1 MNLPI
6 FHSHVSFY
14 SVALSS
20 LNQLTLSDKSATI
33 MVQNTLQPPND
44 NPIQDFSL
52 FPGPSAAMVDMAKP
66 QNFTAAGRLEWG
78 FISHYM

>member
-20 LNQLTLSDKSATI
+20 LNQPTLSDTSATI

-44 NPIQDFSL
+44 NPIQNFSL